1 MSCNDRS
8 VSVCAVDRAR
18 PDSRDSL
25 SLFRSSLLLLPPS
38 AFAMPAALDGSSPA
52 IFTVKGLIA
61 AAKAA
66 RLPPPTVETLLHKL
80 CFPLAITCTRTCWNL
95 SIHDD
100 FVDAAHPASRL
111 PDAHFPSVISL
122 PSLGALLSRAGFTAI
137 LALVGDTKERR
148 LSKLKRKE
156 RVAVDEALK
165 AFFSLEPSQD
175 NFLQVVRR
183 FWDVCKAVAPEL
195 PDRTWQQAKHSYWF
209 SNIVSASSSSVGK
222 DFSGVRLARVFDAA
236 PLFAASEGD
245 AAGDGTAGM
254 RDCQSDDKAAGR
266 LFATL
271 EKKLIENIDSDRTV
285 PVVLLNGSHFLPVF
299 VLDLKNLSAAF
310 RDEIKQHART
320 KRVDTPQSVSLE
332 SFGLALQDARRL
344 ISGLAPARR
353 DYVIVYGS
361 EAPLSA
367 SLQSDHQSL
376 LHIIAL
382 AALDSLDELGKEIQN
397 ELLRLLRPRS
407 VVHDHAVPSLPSATS
422 RWCRLLCR
430 ERPAPSAEP
439 GPANL
444 SSSLNSHA
452 PPVNCLPKKDD
463 LHPTGASPVSL
474 SRTRYRLV
482 TFDELEQSC
491 AFTAAF
497 VGHDGQLVGFH
508 RFPSSAPLNTS
519 GPAKAASLPPTPPP
533 TPPPISTENKPVH
546 DGLALEPL
554 LLLSGKRF
562 GEGNQGYLY
571 RAHCADSPFPFLA
584 KSSYTSE
591 GYDLM
596 KDEAA
601 FYRENRRTLEEEQLA
616 PRCVGSWKTTG
627 SDSPLPSG
635 ASSMKILVEEWGQ
648 ALAPPPELASQMWRI
663 VAADKEALQ
672 HMKELA
678 MRFHLSLNYRHESFG
693 LRNIVWKPEL
703 GLSSLRLID
712 FARCEKH
719 ECDGS
724 VLCDELEEIG
734 DQLDCWSSIQDD
746 FRTFAEEWRIQR
758 VKVELERMAQA
769 QQELEEQAKREDGL
783 RKAVSA

>member
-1 MSCNDRS
+1 
-8 VSVCAVDRAR
+8 
-18 PDSRDSL
+18 
-25 SLFRSSLLLLPPS
+25 
-38 AFAMPAALDGSSPA
+38 MPAALDGSSPA

-397 ELLRLLRPRS
+397 ELPRLLRPRS

-463 LHPTGASPVSL
+463 LHPTGASPVSP

-616 PRCVGSWKTTG
+616 PS
-627 SDSPLPSG
+627 
-635 ASSMKILVEEWGQ
+635 
-648 ALAPPPELASQMWRI
+648 
-663 VAADKEALQ
+663 Q